1 MNYWQ
6 NKKQSGHK
14 DTRHTNAPHDS
25 APHTNVPTSRHHNK
39 IFQNYKTTPKN
50 MTSIRSKNIYGI
62 NPAHQHPTQKKGGTS
77 ALSQHPVSP
86 IHIITTQHT
95 VVPKTYWTKH
105 TLEFSNNTPH
115 QQHHHT
121 QTRMQRSSSAGQGYR
136 HSILSD
142 NLYNYT
148 RFQKETQAKTLC
160 FISHNLEIH
169 SSHHTLEIVSQ
180 MWHTN
185 FKSCTV

>member
-1 MNYWQ
+1 MLPVPHECPNQQTPQQ
-6 NKKQSGHK
+6 N
-14 DTRHTNAPHDS
+14 
-25 APHTNVPTSRHHNK
+25 
-39 IFQNYKTTPKN
+39 FQNYKTTPKN

-62 NPAHQHPTQKKGGTS
+62 NPAHQHPTKKKGVPVHCHNIPFHQYTS
-77 ALSQHPVSP
+77 SQHNTQLCLKRIEQSTLLSSQ
-86 IHIITTQHT
+86 TTHHT
-95 VVPKTYWTKH
+95 N
-105 TLEFSNNTPH
+105 NNTPSE
-115 QQHHHT
+115 
-121 QTRMQRSSSAGQGYR
+121 SSSVGQGYR

-180 MWHTN
+180 M
-185 FKSCTV
+185 

>member
-1 MNYWQ
+1 MLPVPHECPNQQTPQQ
-6 NKKQSGHK
+6 N
-14 DTRHTNAPHDS
+14 
-25 APHTNVPTSRHHNK
+25 
-39 IFQNYKTTPKN
+39 FQNYKTTPKN

-62 NPAHQHPTQKKGGTS
+62 NPAHQHPTKKRGVPVHCHNIPFHQYTS
-77 ALSQHPVSP
+77 SQHNTQLCLKRIEQSTLLSSQ
-86 IHIITTQHT
+86 TTHHT
-95 VVPKTYWTKH
+95 N
-105 TLEFSNNTPH
+105 NNTPSE
-115 QQHHHT
+115 
-121 QTRMQRSSSAGQGYR
+121 SSSAGQGYR

-180 MWHTN
+180 M
-185 FKSCTV
+185 